1 MIVILAIGNEV
12 VSGQIL
18 NRNAQFI
25 AEALTKRG
33 YTIAAQ
39 AAVRDEI
46 STIKNAL
53 KEAFEKGDVVIAT
66 GGLGP
71 TIDDLTRE
79 AAAEFFDSPLHLDE
93 TIKAELIERF
103 KGRVL
108 SVDHQAT
115 VPDKA
120 KVIPNHV
127 GTAPGFLFEEGEKKL
142 ILMPGIPSE
151 MIAMFNESVIP
162 LIEKLSLPRLHIAR
176 ICLFN
181 LPESKVDPALRL
193 LKGLEVGIYPQAGI
207 LNVILRSSDEAALS
221 EASHDLKKLFAE
233 NLFEAESG
241 KIEEAVHDKLTSQR
255 KTLALAE
262 SMTGGALSAR
272 LTALSGA
279 SAYYL
284 GGIVSYSNEAKINLL
299 GVSSALIKAEGAVS
313 EPVAKAMC
321 LGAKERFG
329 SDYALSVT
337 GIAGP
342 HGATD
347 NKPVGLVYC
356 AIASPSGVKT
366 WKLEGRSSR
375 ALIIE
380 RTINSLLAELYM
392 QLL

>member
-18 NRNAQFI
+18 NRNGAFI
-25 AEALTKRG
+25 AEELTRRG
-33 YTIAAQ
+33 FTIAAQ
-39 AAVRDEI
+39 NSVRDDNV
-46 STIKNAL
+46 TIKKAFD
-53 KEAFEKGDVVIAT
+53 EAFEKGDIVIVT

-71 TIDDLTRE
+71 TVDDLTRD
-79 AAAEFFDSPLHLDE
+79 AAAEYFESPLHLDE
-93 TIKAELIERF
+93 NIKAELIERF

-120 KVIPNHV
+120 KVIPNQV
-127 GTAPGFLFEEGEKKL
+127 GTASGFLFEEKGKVL

-151 MIAMFNESVIP
+151 MITMFKESVIP
-162 LIEKLSLPRLHIAR
+162 YIEKLSLPKLHIAR
-176 ICLFN
+176 VNLLN

-193 LKGLEVGIYPQAGI
+193 LKDLEVGIYPQAGI
-207 LNVILRSSDEAALS
+207 LNVILRSEVTEKLNEA
-221 EASHDLKKLFAE
+221 HNQLKTLFKD

-241 KIEEAVHDKLTSQR
+241 KIEEAVHNKLTSLK
-255 KTLALAE
+255 KTLSLAE

-272 LTALSGA
+272 LTAIPGS

-284 GGIVSYSNEAKINLL
+284 GGIVSYSNEAKVNLL
-299 GVSSALIKAEGAVS
+299 GVPKELIQTDGAVS
-313 EPVAKAMC
+313 ESVAKAMC
-321 LGAKERFG
+321 LGAKEKFK

-337 GIAGP
+337 GVAGP
-342 HGATD
+342 TGGSD
-347 NKPVGLVYC
+347 LKPIGLVWC
-356 AIASPSGVKT
+356 ALATPTGVKT
-366 WKLEGRSSR
+366 WKLEGKSNR

-380 RTINSLLAELYM
+380 RCANSLLSELYL

>member
-18 NRNAQFI
+18 NRNGAFI
-25 AEALTKRG
+25 AEELTRRG

-39 AAVRDEI
+39 DSVRDDIE
-46 STIKNAL
+46 TIKKAFD
-53 KEAFEKGDVVIAT
+53 EAFEKASIIIAT

-71 TIDDLTRE
+71 TIDDLTRD
-79 AAAEFFDSPLHLDE
+79 AAASYFNSPMHFDENIH
-93 TIKAELIERF
+93 KELIERYHT
-103 KGRVL
+103 RL
-108 SVDHQAT
+108 ISAEHQAT
-115 VPDKA
+115 IPDKA
-120 KVIPNHV
+120 KILPNRV
-127 GTAPGFLFEEGEKKL
+127 GTAPGFLFEENGKTL

-151 MIAMFNESVIP
+151 MIAMFQESVIP
-162 LIEKLSLPRLHIAR
+162 YLEKLSLPKQKIAR
-176 ICLFN
+176 VSLFN

-207 LNVILRSSDEAALS
+207 LNVILRSQDLAKLNEARDQLKAL
-221 EASHDLKKLFAE
+221 FQG
-233 NLFEAESG
+233 NIFEAESG
-241 KIEEAVHDKLTSQR
+241 KIEEAVHNKLSSQK

-272 LTALSGA
+272 LTALPGS

-284 GGIVSYSNEAKINLL
+284 GGIVCYSNEAKVKLL
-299 GVSSALIKAEGAVS
+299 GVPKGLIESEGAVS
-313 EPVAKAMC
+313 ESVAKALC
-321 LGAKERFG
+321 LGAKEKFS

-342 HGATD
+342 SGGSEL
-347 NKPVGLVYC
+347 KPVGLVWC
-356 AIASPSGVKT
+356 GLATPNGVKT
-366 WKLEGRSSR
+366 WKLEGKSNR

-380 RTINSLLAELYM
+380 RSVNSLLAELYL

>member
-18 NRNAQFI
+18 NRNGAFI
-25 AEALTKRG
+25 AEELTQRG

-39 AAVRDEI
+39 NSVRDDI
-46 STIKNAL
+46 QVIKKAFD
-53 KEAFEKGDVVIAT
+53 EAFDKGDIVLVT

-79 AAAEFFDSPLHLDE
+79 AAAEYFDSPLHLDE
-93 TIKAELIERF
+93 NIKAELIERF

-120 KVIPNHV
+120 KVIPNRV
-127 GTAPGFLFEEGEKKL
+127 GTAPGFLFEEKGKTL

-151 MIAMFNESVIP
+151 MMAMFKESVIP
-162 LIEKLSLPRLHIAR
+162 YLEKLTLPKLHIAR

-207 LNVILRSSDEAALS
+207 LNVILRSQDSVKLN
-221 EASHDLKKLFAE
+221 EASDQLKALFQG

-241 KIEEAVHDKLTSQR
+241 KIEEAVHNKLTSQK
-255 KTLALAE
+255 KTLSLAE

-272 LTALSGA
+272 LTALSGS

-284 GGIVSYSNEAKINLL
+284 GGIVSYSNEAKVKLL
-299 GVSSALIKAEGAVS
+299 GVPKDLIESEGAVS
-313 EPVAKAMC
+313 ESVAKAMC
-321 LGAKERFG
+321 LGAKEKFS

-337 GIAGP
+337 GVAGP
-342 HGATD
+342 TGGSEI
-347 NKPVGLVYC
+347 KPLGLVWC
-356 AIASPSGVKT
+356 GLATPNGVKT
-366 WKLEGRSSR
+366 WKLEGKSNR

-380 RTINSLLAELYM
+380 RSVNSLLAELYL